1 MNQEIRATK
10 KAQFKTIQYN
20 NKRYIIDVA
29 SNKGWLASVFTW
41 PKKKNAYLLV
51 ENDKNRAIL
60 EKRSVDSD
68 LAIGLALIIVSIGGF
83 SSRKYLNVFNTNLSD
98 LFSVVL
104 LISSAI
110 VVFLSYFFAI
120 RKNQQ
125 GLKQLIGKESIN
137 IQIRSS
143 SLDMVNYYIKNILI
157 FLVLLCLVIFSCT
170 MFILYHYL
178 IFYFM
183 AILFL
188 LVCLYAGIATMRLP
202 KIYDIVIKADRY
214 KG

>member
-41 PKKKNAYLLV
+41 SKKKNAYLLV

-202 KIYDIVIKADRY
+202 KIYDIVIKAD
-214 KG
+214 